1 MTYLSESILISI
13 GPAGVED
20 NTQRPRHSRHH
31 PAWMERKEGNILVFT
46 ALIKLYDLNF
56 PPMSDRYPG
65 GRKAPPSSVITRQL
79 QLLQMIRR
87 ERQREN
93 SVFNVPMRYQVP
105 TMIYRPPDDLVDA
118 VYNVLRSIYDVAFE
132 EELERE
138 MK

>member
-31 PAWMERKEGNILVFT
+31 PAWMERKE
-46 ALIKLYDLNF
+46 
-56 PPMSDRYPG
+56 G